1 MISIIVILILV
12 IFLLLIARRSSKNR
26 DAILIEIILGI
37 AGSVAAAVAV
47 ASFPKTDASHI
58 LGYLDSRMYDAIF
71 GGKGGEAPGGGQAP
85 SGGETKDG
93 GEVAIAVQPKPQV
106 RDRKLDGV
114 YAGLVRS
121 VQNGSDVLSEKAY
134 VLRMDSKKNQKV
146 LEIYQDGAIEYKIR
160 IDGQLQKD
168 GVTWVGE
175 TKSVLQGGAFVQD
188 ALKLLVSPEVGR
200 IDWLQHD
207 KVQHVES
214 IGTLYRID
222 EDIVSERISATNR
235 IKNNIFICNEE
246 GAKTGG
252 SAGQFL
258 FVPVES
264 RAGPNKLSLEGPRYA
279 GKLFTEIIAGYAKP
293 YEGPYETHFK
303 TGFKSSDFPDLTGMN
318 MLKPDLSSLAGLF
331 GKDYTVGVNRSGE
344 TVNWFKET
352 LGASEPCRVFFA
364 VFPPGPEPSVT
375 SGAPASP
382 EADASPEPLG
392 SPGSPPQ

>member
-1 MISIIVILILV
+1 MISVIVILILV

-47 ASFPKTDASHI
+47 ASFPKTDAGNI
-58 LGYLDSRMYDAIF
+58 LGYLDSKMYEAIF
-71 GGKGGEAPGGGQAP
+71 GGKDEQAP
-85 SGGETKDG
+85 PAGETKDG
-93 GEVAIAVQPKPQV
+93 AKGEVAIAVQPKPQA
-106 RDRKLDGV
+106 RNRKLDGV

-134 VLRMDSKKNQKV
+134 VLRMDPKTNQKV
-146 LEIYQDGAIEYKIR
+146 LEIYRDGEIEYKIR

-188 ALKLLVSPEVGR
+188 DLKLLVSPEVGR

-214 IGTLYRID
+214 IGTLYKIG
-222 EDIVSERISATNR
+222 EDVISERISATNR

-246 GAKTGG
+246 SAKTGG
-252 SAGQFL
+252 NAGQFL

-264 RAGPNKLSLEGPRYA
+264 RAGPNALSLEGPPYA

-293 YEGPYETHFK
+293 YEGPYEAHFK
-303 TGFKSSDFPDLTGMN
+303 TGFKSTDFPDLAGMN
-318 MLKPDLSSLAGLF
+318 MVKPDLASLAGLF
-331 GKDYTVGVNRSGE
+331 GKDYSVGVNLSGE
-344 TVNWFKET
+344 AVRWFKET
-352 LGASEPCRVFFA
+352 LGASEPCRVFFV
-364 VFPPGPEPSVT
+364 VFPPGPEQAATQVMPQ
-375 SGAPASP
+375 
-382 EADASPEPLG
+382 
-392 SPGSPPQ
+392 SPGPPTQQ